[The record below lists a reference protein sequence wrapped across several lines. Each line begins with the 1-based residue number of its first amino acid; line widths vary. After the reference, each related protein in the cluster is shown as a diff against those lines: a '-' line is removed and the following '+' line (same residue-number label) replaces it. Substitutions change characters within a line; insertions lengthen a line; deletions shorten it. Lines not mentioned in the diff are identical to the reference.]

1 MAAVEMKTSRFM
13 NNLRT
18 KLGPGVTPTKETL
31 DKKDWNI
38 LATTFRNALPAAEK
52 EKYKK
57 LSSDAVRADWIGQW
71 AMDPEGSVARG
82 FNRTTVTES
91 EVDASRDT
99 WVTEAQLG
107 GPEFL
112 NSVQHANIV
121 INAGDLGEGR
131 PHEYD
136 SLAAAGVLQ
145 YKVTTVWLE
154 KMKGVKKEAGVD
166 LKDELT
172 TEQYAEVK
180 SEMDTARTQKV
191 KPVKKLHEKK
201 VEDPLLK
208 ELRLANGKLS
218 SSLRSLKRKCDGVA
232 DDCENLI
239 NETISKLAKKG
250 YPAEMQAF
258 MKSKVTELQQLTAT
272 TREIYQTFVCEPDA
286 TNTADLQRVKDKITK
301 SDESALALAKA
312 VKDFNKA
319 QGADL
324 KKLAAGA

>member
-1 MAAVEMKTSRFM
+1 M
-13 NNLRT
+13 
-18 KLGPGVTPTKETL
+18 
-31 DKKDWNI
+31 
-38 LATTFRNALPAAEK
+38 
-52 EKYKK
+52 
-57 LSSDAVRADWIGQW
+57 
-71 AMDPEGSVARG
+71 
-82 FNRTTVTES
+82 
-91 EVDASRDT
+91 
-99 WVTEAQLG
+99 
-107 GPEFL
+107 
-112 NSVQHANIV
+112 
-121 INAGDLGEGR
+121 
-131 PHEYD
+131 
-136 SLAAAGVLQ
+136 
-145 YKVTTVWLE
+145 WLE

-180 SEMDTARTQKV
+180 SEMDTARTQK
-191 KPVKKLHEKK
+191 K

-208 ELRLANGKLS
+208 ELRLANGKLV

-239 NETISKLAKKG
+239 NDTIPKVAKKG

-272 TREIYQTFVCEPDA
+272 TREIYQTFVFEPDA